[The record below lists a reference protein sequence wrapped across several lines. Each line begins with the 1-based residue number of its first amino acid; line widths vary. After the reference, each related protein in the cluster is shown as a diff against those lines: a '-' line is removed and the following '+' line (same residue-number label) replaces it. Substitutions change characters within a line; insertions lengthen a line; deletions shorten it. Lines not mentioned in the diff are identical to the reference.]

1 MAQDF
6 AVMNPVVPVLEGKR
20 RIFLSVLN
28 VNTNPYSR
36 YFRLIQVM
44 KMRTKIIL
52 ILRNTPEKLN
62 VLSRSGR

>member
-20 RIFLSVLN
+20 RIFLSVLK